1 MTQPEHLTLQ
11 LVRLKPPKKWVTGPN
26 RLWFVFPMS
35 GRGQYVSRS
44 ANHRLAPGDVL
55 VLNPIS
61 EGEVGGD
68 DGSEFAFSFFAAGL
82 EDVFPLFGSRE
93 ITQLQNVYE
102 TLKATR
108 LHGFD
113 TTLAKDCH
121 SLLAE
126 APPQSNLDHRVQ
138 LLRVVAALLCAEFR
152 TVQTHLPGFV
162 HAEDHLAQVLESLT
176 TEELMNLSVGEL
188 AARFACSR
196 RHLSRLFHQHF
207 GFSVAAMKMEM
218 RLLKAVALLRDP
230 NLKIITVAEHCGF
243 NYLGLFNA
251 CFKRRFGV
259 TPSQRRKI
267 MAEAQG
273 RSDRLLRLGPSCPLR
288 SHGLCPYAGFPDNAP
303 SSPNDVVRHR
313 RKSTLQKPA
322 RHIRLQG

>member
-1 MTQPEHLTLQ
+1 MFLPEHLTLQ
-11 LVRLKPPKKWVTGPN
+11 LVRLKPPEKWVTQPN
-26 RLWFVFPMS
+26 RLWFVFPNG

-44 ANHRLAPGDVL
+44 VTHRLSPGDVL
-55 VLNPIS
+55 VLNPTCG
-61 EGEVGGD
+61 GEVGGD
-68 DGSEFAFSFFAAGL
+68 NGSEFTFAFFAASL

-93 ITQLQNVYE
+93 LIQLQNVFE
-102 TLKATR
+102 GLKATR
-108 LHGFD
+108 LHGFA
-113 TTLAKDCH
+113 TTLAKECH
-121 SLLAE
+121 SLLAVV
-126 APPQSNLDHRVQ
+126 PPRCNLDHRVH
-138 LLRVVAALLCAEFR
+138 LLRVVAALLGVEFG
-152 TVQTHLPGFV
+152 TVQPHLPGFV
-162 HAEDHLAQVLESLT
+162 HAEDHLMHVLESLT

-218 RLLKAVALLRDP
+218 RLLKAVSLLRDP
-230 NLKIITVAEHCGF
+230 DVKIITVAEHCGF

-273 RSDRLLRLGPSCPLR
+273 QSDRLRHPGPVCPLR
-288 SHGLCPYAGFPDNAP
+288 SHGLCPYAGTPDPVPLPKA
-303 SSPNDVVRHR
+303 VGHR
-313 RKSTLQKPA
+313 RKPALQKP
-322 RHIRLQG
+322 RRPVRQDG